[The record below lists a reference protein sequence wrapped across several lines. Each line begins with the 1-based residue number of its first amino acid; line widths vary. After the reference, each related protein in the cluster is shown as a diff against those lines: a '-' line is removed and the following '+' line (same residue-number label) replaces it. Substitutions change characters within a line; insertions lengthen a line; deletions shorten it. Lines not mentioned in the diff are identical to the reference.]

1 MPLTSEDIVPI
12 TAARAR
18 LTELADAVFA
28 SGEPKLLTRNGESY
42 VALITAAQL
51 DELERYRQ
59 AEAVSVLNATA
70 EALEDVSGG
79 RAMTWEAF
87 KPQLVALR
95 ERLRGAAVTGAVAAV
110 AEPAAAYRVGTVPQ
124 TRKSIPRKTS
134 AGGKQSAR

>member
-18 LTELADAVFA
+18 LTELAEAVFT

-59 AEAVSVLNATA
+59 AEAVAILNATA
-70 EALEDVSGG
+70 EAL
-79 RAMTWEAF
+79 
-87 KPQLVALR
+87 
-95 ERLRGAAVTGAVAAV
+95 
-110 AEPAAAYRVGTVPQ
+110 
-124 TRKSIPRKTS
+124 
-134 AGGKQSAR
+134 